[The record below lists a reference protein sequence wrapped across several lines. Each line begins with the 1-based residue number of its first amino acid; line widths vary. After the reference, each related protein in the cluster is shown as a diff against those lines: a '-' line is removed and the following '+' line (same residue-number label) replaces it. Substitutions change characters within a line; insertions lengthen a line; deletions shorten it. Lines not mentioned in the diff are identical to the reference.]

1 MKILKKEWFIWKF
14 EKRGDRREKGGG
26 GNEIHAPSAC
36 GWYEQFAPVINFE
49 TKQHESEKDKFKTT
63 RTISRATYKHSM
75 KYYLI
80 FIVGFHILVVMNKI
94 LMWYFVN
101 FRCQWNVISKCS
113 PTGRTTPRRKEVS
126 LLDSPII
133 MTMRWY
139 ERQPSKNSSTN
150 DKHKYWRKYAKSMDM
165 QQ

>member
-1 MKILKKEWFIWKF
+1 MRNNIEDRIRNLKQSNLSEIRITKKFFCLFIST
-14 EKRGDRREKGGG
+14 RL
-26 GNEIHAPSAC
+26 
-36 GWYEQFAPVINFE
+36 E
-49 TKQHESEKDKFKTT
+49 TKQHESEKEKFKTT
-63 RTISRATYKHSM
+63 RTISRATCKHSM

-139 ERQPSKNSSTN
+139 ERQPPKNSSTN
-150 DKHKYWRKYAKSMDM
+150 EKFYLSAIYPWNL
-165 QQ
+165 

>member
-1 MKILKKEWFIWKF
+1 MRNNIEDRIRNLKQSNLFEIRIPKKFFCLFIST
-14 EKRGDRREKGGG
+14 RL
-26 GNEIHAPSAC
+26 
-36 GWYEQFAPVINFE
+36 E

-139 ERQPSKNSSTN
+139 ERQPPKNSSTN
-150 DKHKYWRKYAKSMDM
+150 EKFYLSAIYPWNL
-165 QQ
+165 